1 MSSDPKNS
9 ELLQIDVF
17 EVLRRRYPLIL
28 IGSVIGLAVA
38 AIYCFTATTRFESD
52 GVVMVMPKDARI
64 TSSSGAGGTD
74 LGMQAN
80 VGEELL
86 ATHMQILTSPK
97 VIKAALASVDD
108 SAEAL
113 IDRPSLV
120 DQLPSAEPDSAM
132 LRKNAVHYIKKNLS
146 VSRGGEGASKDA
158 QVLRVRLEHTDPDDC
173 QAFLTSIIDSYQAFL
188 RSTADDAGNDARTL
202 FAQASDDLEQKLA
215 EQDAGYREFLENAPM
230 LWNSDGATMNPHQMR
245 VTEIEKELGDIRL
258 RRTELRSRVNIT
270 QGILDDDDLDPR
282 HKITVFDPA
291 DVQRLGL
298 LIQLDSE
305 SFDREQTERSQA
317 NSVQYGEFLRLLQEK
332 ARLEKTVGSKHPLM
346 LQIEQEIT
354 KVQQVLREGGG
365 TAPGALAADQAV
377 DINRLVTLYHGLLKN
392 DLLHAESRESA
403 LTQLLEE
410 ENQQAKQMVTYELEE
425 SRLKR
430 DLERTETLYNTVI
443 ERLREVDL
451 AKVYGAFTTETISPP
466 EVGLKSWPKIPLLG
480 ALGLML
486 GTLGGIAFA
495 VGTELS
501 ARSFRGH
508 EDIEQE
514 LDTSVLTHIPVMT
527 PRDLRA
533 VKPDSKLA
541 SQLVAHHQP
550 KSHHAEAIR
559 NLRASVYFRTSK
571 TQNPVIQI
579 TSPNPGDGKSTM
591 TANLAVSI
599 AQTNKRVLLLE
610 CDMRRPSQHKL
621 FGFDR
626 DKAGLAQI
634 LSGDCSINDAT
645 VACAEVP
652 NLSLISSGG
661 IPDNPAEL
669 LALPEFNQFLSVIRD
684 DYDFVLV
691 DSPPIG
697 PVSDSAIIASLVNQ
711 VILGLTLSKNA
722 RAAASAAQESLVGHG
737 AKLMGLV
744 VSKYGGTNSYGYS
757 SYGYGGGYYGKKYE
771 QSSYYTYS

>member
-28 IGSVIGLAVA
+28 FGSVVGLALA
-38 AIYCFTATTRFESD
+38 AIYCFTAQTRYESN

-64 TSSSGAGGTD
+64 TSNTGAGGTD

-97 VIKAALASVDD
+97 VIKAALASADD
-108 SAEAL
+108 SGNAL
-113 IDRPSLV
+113 INLPSLV
-120 DQLPSAEPDSAM
+120 DQLPNAEPDSATQ
-132 LRKNAVHYIKKNLS
+132 RKNAVQYIKQNLS

-158 QVLRVRLEHTDPDDC
+158 QVLRVRLEHTDPADC
-173 QAFLTSIIDSYQAFL
+173 QVFLTSIIDSYQAFL
-188 RSTADDAGNDARTL
+188 RNTADDAGNDARTL
-202 FAQASDDLEQKLA
+202 FAQASKDLEQKLA
-215 EQDAGYREFLENAPM
+215 DQDEGYREFLENAPM
-230 LWNSDGATMNPHQMR
+230 LWKSDGATMNPHQMR
-245 VTEIEKELGDIRL
+245 VSEIEKELGDIRL
-258 RRTELRSRVNIT
+258 RRTELSSRVNIT
-270 QGILDDDDLDPR
+270 KRILDNKDLDPR

-291 DVQRLGL
+291 DVQRLTL

-305 SFDREQTERSQA
+305 AFDREQVERSQA
-317 NSVQYGEFLRLLQEK
+317 ATVEYGELRRLMQER
-332 ARLEKTVGSKHPLM
+332 ARLEYTVGSKHPSRM
-346 LQIEQEIT
+346 KVEGEIQ
-354 KVQQVLREGGG
+354 KVKQVLREGSGE
-365 TAPGALAADQAV
+365 APGAVAADQTV

-430 DLERTETLYNTVI
+430 DLTRTEELFNTVI
-443 ERLREVDL
+443 DRLREVDL

-495 VGTELS
+495 VATELS
-501 ARSFRGH
+501 DRSFRGH

-514 LDTSVLTHIPVMT
+514 LSVSVLTHIPVMT

-533 VKPDSKLA
+533 VKPDSQLA
-541 SQLVAHHQP
+541 AQLVAHHQP
-550 KSHHAEAIR
+550 KSHHSEAIR

-571 TQNPVIQI
+571 SENPVIQI

-626 DKAGLAQI
+626 DKIGLANI
-634 LSGDCSINDAT
+634 LAGDCSIEDAT
-645 VACAEVP
+645 VACTEVP

-669 LALPEFNQFLSVIRD
+669 LALPEFNQFLAVVRD

-691 DSPPIG
+691 DSPPIA
-697 PVSDSAIIASLVNQ
+697 PVSDSAIIASLVDQ

-722 RAAASAAQESLVGHG
+722 RGAASAAQESLVSHG
-737 AKLMGLV
+737 ATLMGLV
-744 VSKYGGTNSYGYS
+744 VSKYGGSNSYGY

-771 QSSYYTYS
+771 KSSYYTYS